1 MFGGTVKAQSTGRR
15 SSNRGIL
22 VRLDKES
29 RARVASG
36 RYTSHFAKYKHF
48 QNLLKIQDFGG
59 AAGGQPTASLRKP
72 SYFLDFLQKLKNELV
87 PVPRKYE
94 PSWNRILHFLTHL
107 RRKYEG
113 SFLEFLQKLE
123 DKLGLYLGEM

>member
-1 MFGGTVKAQSTGRR
+1 MISGG
-15 SSNRGIL
+15 
-22 VRLDKES
+22 S
-29 RARVASG
+29 R
-36 RYTSHFAKYKHF
+36 
-48 QNLLKIQDFGG
+48 G
-59 AAGGQPTASLRKP
+59 AAGGQPGGSQLL
-72 SYFLDFLQKLKNELV
+72 FGFLQKLKNELE

-94 PSWNRILHFLTHL
+94 PCWNRILHFLTHL